1 MIGETI
7 AHYRIIEMIGL
18 GGGGEVY
25 LARDTSLERL
35 VALKFLAKGS
45 QGDRH
50 ARKRFMT
57 EARAAAAIDHPYICK
72 IFEIGRSDDRL
83 YIVMEF
89 VKGET
94 LREALI
100 SGSVPVRQRLQIA
113 LEIAEALRTAHAK
126 GVVHRDLKP
135 ANIILT
141 PDGHIKVMDF
151 GLAKRLPVDELTID
165 HDQTTTM
172 TGIAVGTPAY
182 MSPEQAE
189 CRRVDSRSDIFSL
202 GIILYEML
210 TGSHPFRKEVPVL
223 TMMAIMS
230 EPPEPISSRWPE
242 CPGALAK
249 IVERMLEKEAALRY
263 QSIVD
268 AYTDLRQLTDS
279 VEATSRITPSQ
290 PPVRSIAVLPFAN
303 LSTEQDKE
311 LFSDGITEEIILQL
325 NRISKLKVISRTS
338 VMQYKSSDLDIGTI
352 GKQLQV
358 DAILEGSV
366 RWAGNRVRL
375 TSELFDTR
383 SRRHTWTDAFNLV
396 VEDELSIQEEAA
408 GKIAKA
414 LERGAR
420 LCEEKTPVSDLP
432 RSFDAYQCFLK
443 GRYYLHRASF
453 ADLQKAIEQLEAALE
468 IDSGY
473 ARAHAGLSICFA
485 YAGHQGYM
493 QVAETYPKARAAA
506 LEAFELDENLA
517 EAHLSMA
524 LLKLFHDWDFDGA
537 FEELRRAIELS
548 PSSAEARLL
557 SSWHAAAQGHLGDA
571 VTEARRAVELD
582 PLSLM
587 AAANLG
593 WTLMYARRFDE
604 AISIL
609 DKILALNPDLAVA
622 RLSLA
627 TVSLLTDRVDE
638 AVPVFEKHAQ
648 SRGQLAQGFAMAGRY
663 RQARNL
669 VEEIIASRSPKQ
681 DSAYDIGLTY
691 LLLGDLEHGVD
702 WLQDACHERDSRLLY
717 LEHAPSLIHLKQEP
731 QLVAFYKSLV

>member
-1 MIGETI
+1 MIGETV

-45 QGDRH
+45 QGERH

-72 IFEIGRSDDRL
+72 IFEIGKADDRL

-94 LREALI
+94 LREAFV
-100 SGSVPVRQRLQIA
+100 SGSIQVKQRLRIA
-113 LEIAEALRTAHAK
+113 IEIAEALRTAHAK

-172 TGIAVGTPAY
+172 TGVAVGTPAY

-189 CRRVDSRSDIFSL
+189 CRQVDSRSDIFSL

-210 TGSHPFRKEVPVL
+210 TGAHPFRKDVPVL

-230 EPPEPISSRWPE
+230 EPPEPIPSRWPE

-249 IVERMLEKEAALRY
+249 IVERMLEKDAALRY
-263 QSIVD
+263 QSINDVY
-268 AYTDLRQLTDS
+268 ADLRQITDS
-279 VEATSRITPSQ
+279 IEVAGTTPSR
-290 PPVRSIAVLPFAN
+290 PSVRSIAVLPFAN
-303 LSTEQDKE
+303 LGAEQEKE
-311 LFSDGITEEIILQL
+311 LFSDGLTEEIILQL
-325 NRISKLKVISRTS
+325 NRSSRLKVTSRS
-338 VMQYKSSDLDIGTI
+338 LVMQYKGSELDLGTI
-352 GKQLQV
+352 GRQLQV
-358 DAILEGSV
+358 DAILGGSV

-383 SRRHTWTDAFNLV
+383 SCRHTWTDAFNLV
-396 VEDELSIQEEAA
+396 VDDELGIQEEAA
-408 GKIAKA
+408 GKIVNAI
-414 LERGAR
+414 EESFR
-420 LCEEKTPVSDLP
+420 LCREKTPVLDLP
-432 RSFDAYQCFLK
+432 RSFDAYHCYLK
-443 GRYYLHRASF
+443 GRYYLHRASE

-468 IDSGY
+468 IDSDY

-485 YAGHQGYM
+485 YAGNQGYM
-493 QVAETYPKARAAA
+493 RAAETYPKVRSAA
-506 LEAFELDENLA
+506 LKAFELDEGLA
-517 EAHLSMA
+517 EAHISMA
-524 LLKLFHDWDFDGA
+524 LLMLFHEWDFDGA
-537 FEELRRAIELS
+537 FTELRRAIELS

-557 SSWHAAAQGHLGDA
+557 SSWYAAAQGRIGDA

-587 AAANLG
+587 ASANLG
-593 WTLMYARRFDE
+593 WALMYARRFDE

-609 DKILALNPDLAVA
+609 DKILALNPDHAVA
-622 RLSLA
+622 RLCLA
-627 TVSLLTDRVDE
+627 TVHLLVDRGDE
-638 AVPVFEKHAQ
+638 AIPVFERHAR
-648 SRGQLAQGFAMAGRY
+648 SRGQLAQGYAMAGRL
-663 RQARNL
+663 RQARDL
-669 VEEIIASRSPKQ
+669 VEEIVASRRPEQ
-681 DSAYDIGLTY
+681 DSAYDIGLAC
-691 LLLGDLEHGVD
+691 LLLDDLEQGLD
-702 WLQDACHERDSRLLY
+702 WLQDAYRERDSRLLY
-717 LEHAPSLIHLKQEP
+717 LEHAPSLVQLTQEP
-731 QLVAFYKSLV
+731 QLIAFYQCLG